1 MSVRRGRIVRV
12 TTPDQLAEELLDL
25 ELDSDPIGASLYGL
39 PGRDHLL
46 PDISAAAELTQRD
59 HAEDIRVRAMAV
71 DTTHSS
77 LEERLTV
84 AVVVQHAQST
94 VDRLDARSPEYT
106 VIGNLFAPVAGLLF
120 HLGQVPVSGRQQ
132 SEDYLRRIAR
142 VPDFTAA
149 AAQRHREGVRAGR
162 VPVRLLLDGAI
173 ADLDSRL
180 AHPDQDP
187 LLTQQLPDDLS
198 EQRERL
204 IREVVNP
211 ALSEY
216 REVLAREIAP
226 HARDAEQPGLCWL
239 PEGHEIYQRLIH
251 AHTTTEHTPGELHE
265 IGRSQLASL
274 RAEISGLGERLWGEP
289 DPEAV
294 LRRMQTDRSLCWNEP
309 DEMLTA
315 ARVAIDRA
323 TAEAPRW
330 FGRLPQQPCEVR
342 PVPGTPSEST
352 PIGFYM
358 SPALDGSRPGVYF
371 ANTLRAEQRPR
382 FAAEVIAFHEV
393 VPGHH
398 LQISLAQELTELP
411 LLRRLTGFNAYTEGW
426 GLYTERLADEMGLY
440 SGDLMRLGMVVQD
453 LLRAARLVV
462 DTGLHEF
469 GWSRQR
475 ALETM
480 ISSTTLSDLEAASEV
495 DRYIVY
501 PGQAL
506 SYLVGRLEIE
516 RIRDAARQRLGSDF
530 DISRFHDTVLGHG
543 ALPIST
549 LEFLV
554 NDQPPATSR

>member
-1 MSVRRGRIVRV
+1 M
-12 TTPDQLAEELLDL
+12 TTPDQLADELLDL
-25 ELDSDPIGASLYGL
+25 DLDADPIGASLYGL

-46 PDISAAAELTQRD
+46 PDISAAAELSHRER
-59 HAEDIRVRAMAV
+59 AEDIRVRAMAV
-71 DTTHSS
+71 DTTHCG
-77 LEERLTV
+77 LEDRLTI

-94 VDRLDARSPEYT
+94 VDRLDSRSPEYT
-106 VIGNLFAPVAGLLF
+106 LSGNMFAPVAGLLF
-120 HLGQVPVSGRQQ
+120 LLGQVPVSGRQQ
-132 SEDYLRRIAR
+132 GEDYLRRIAR
-142 VPDFTAA
+142 IPDFTAA

-162 VPVRLLLDGAI
+162 VPVRSLLDDAV
-173 ADLDSRL
+173 AHLDSHL

-187 LLTQQLPDDLS
+187 LLTQQLPDDLAD
-198 EQRERL
+198 QRKRL
-204 IREVVNP
+204 IDEVVNP
-211 ALSEY
+211 ALAEY
-216 REVLAREIAP
+216 REVLAGEIAP
-226 HARDAEQPGLCWL
+226 HARGDDRPGLRWL

-251 AHTTTEHTPGELHE
+251 AHTTTERTPAELHE
-265 IGRSQLASL
+265 IGRAQLASL
-274 RAEISGLGERLWGEP
+274 RAEISTLGARIWNEP

-294 LRRMQTDRSLCWNEP
+294 LHRMQTDPSLCWNDGE
-309 DEMLTA
+309 EMLAA
-315 ARVAIDRA
+315 ARAAI
-323 TAEAPRW
+323 TKAEQAAPGW
-330 FGRLPQQPCEVR
+330 FGKLPQQPCEVR

-358 SPALDGSRPGVYF
+358 GPALDGSRPGVYF

-382 FAAEVIAFHEV
+382 FASEVIAFHEV

-398 LQISLAQELTELP
+398 LQVSLAQELTELP
-411 LLRRLTGFNAYTEGW
+411 LLRRIAEFNAYAEGW

-440 SGDLMRLGMVVQD
+440 SDDLMRLGMVVQD

-501 PGQAL
+501 PAQAL
-506 SYLVGRLEIE
+506 SYLVGRLELE
-516 RIRDAARQRLGSDF
+516 RIRETSRQRLGAEF
-530 DISRFHDTVLGHG
+530 DIRRFHDAVLGHG